1 MHNPW
6 GDAYS
11 SYYSSTN
18 SFELINLHKAWA
30 YGLTGAGTTVI
41 VSDGAFDSDSL
52 AFNSAADKVTISGSI
67 TECSNAA
74 LTCHGAATA
83 GLIAADIGDSG
94 SVGVAPN
101 AKLILTR

>member
-1 MHNPW
+1 MLVQLLSLVMDHL
-6 GDAYS
+6 
-11 SYYSSTN
+11 T
-18 SFELINLHKAWA
+18 LI
-30 YGLTGAGTTVI
+30 V
-41 VSDGAFDSDSL
+41 L

-67 TECSNAA
+67 TECSNTA

-101 AKLILTR
+101 AKLILTNNDLVSTTTALNSAPSSTVAINNSWGINDESN